1 LKTKLNK
8 KLKCKN
14 DGNLVSTL
22 ESNFLQPLP
31 YKTHN
36 CKNKIIY
43 KGRFQGFIFAKGFS
57 IMIHNNKYIFND
69 KGMHHGLQII
79 MHYYPYIC
87 WSFIS
92 KAKC

>member
-22 ESNFLQPLP
+22 ESNFLP

-43 KGRFQGFIFAKGFS
+43 KGKFQGFIFAKGFS
-57 IMIHNNKYIFND
+57 IMIQQQQIH
-69 KGMHHGLQII
+69 LQ
-79 MHYYPYIC
+79 
-87 WSFIS
+87 
-92 KAKC
+92 